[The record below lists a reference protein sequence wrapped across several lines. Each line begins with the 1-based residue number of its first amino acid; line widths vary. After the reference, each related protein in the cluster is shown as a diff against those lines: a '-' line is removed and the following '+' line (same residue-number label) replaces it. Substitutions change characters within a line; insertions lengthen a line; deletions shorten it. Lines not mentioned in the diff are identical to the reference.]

1 MRAHKGSPGKIWGE
15 GLPGGHGA
23 LPAQGG
29 TSQPLPSERPWP
41 GLVLKSPSLNM
52 RQPLTLLI
60 TGLAAGTAGLVVV
73 LPGQEGAL
81 GAREAGGSATRLCA
95 GRLQVVTGWTA
106 PATDQ
111 TVPLLVGDTVTVGA
125 GSAALAPGTGQ
136 QEEEGLGDRVRW
148 FPAALPGWEPL
159 STQSPPTQRPQLLP
173 SGQPTCRVLGGGG
186 D

>member
-1 MRAHKGSPGKIWGE
+1 MFVEARQAGPTVGVFAGTGFLGVAVQGPTVCAPAAAKGGAKETLADNALHEPAWPAAAVGVRHRRAVLQGH
-15 GLPGGHGA
+15 LGG
-23 LPAQGG
+23 
-29 TSQPLPSERPWP
+29 
-41 GLVLKSPSLNM
+41 
-52 RQPLTLLI
+52 LLI

-81 GAREAGGSATRLCA
+81 GAREAGGSAARLCA

-136 QEEEGLGDRVRW
+136 QEEEGL
-148 FPAALPGWEPL
+148 PGPWG
-159 STQSPPTQRPQLLP
+159 R
-173 SGQPTCRVLGGGG
+173 R
-186 D
+186 